1 MEGGKRFSLLKTGRV
16 SSKRSTLRL
25 ETAGYEALIAGDVD
39 NGMSDSKRKKILVIE
54 GNEAFRKLLKKRL
67 ETAGFHVF
75 TVPDGLEGLTAV
87 RRENPDLIILDIL
100 LPGLDGHKICRMIK
114 FDRKL
119 KHIPVVV
126 LTSRDLEEVAE
137 LAKQV
142 KADAFCVKT
151 TKAAVLVEIIQK
163 LIERRHAND
172 TKI

>member
-1 MEGGKRFSLLKTGRV
+1 MV
-16 SSKRSTLRL
+16 
-25 ETAGYEALIAGDVD
+25 
-39 NGMSDSKRKKILVIE
+39 DSKPKKILVIE
-54 GNEAFRKLLKKRL
+54 SNDAFRKMLKKRL
-67 ETAGFHVF
+67 EFSGFVVCTA
-75 TVPDGLEGLTAV
+75 PDGLQGLTAV

-119 KHIPVVV
+119 RHIPVVV

-163 LIERRHAND
+163 LIERRQADSIKTDGDEVN
-172 TKI
+172 